1 MRKFPA
7 ADGNLRIADREYN
20 IPNTKFTIEKGMLAL
35 IPVYAIHHD
44 PNIYSSPDIFD
55 PERFSEENIAKRH
68 PFTFLPFGEG
78 PRICIGM
85 RFGLMQTRFGLIS
98 LLKNFRVEH
107 CDKTPKT
114 VKFSPTSQLIALEGG
129 VWLKLIDLKY
139 T

>member
-7 ADGNLRIADREYN
+7 ADGNLRIADRDYK
-20 IPNTKFTIEKGMLAL
+20 IPNTNYVIEKGMLAL

-44 PNIYSSPDIFD
+44 PNIYPNPDVFD
-55 PERFSEENIAKRH
+55 PERFSEENQTKRH

-85 RFGLMQTRFGLIS
+85 RFGLMQTRLGLIS

-114 VKFSPTSQLIALEGG
+114 VKFSPTSQLISLEGG
-129 VWLKLIDLKY
+129 VWLKLVEL
-139 T
+139 